1 MELKENYRVGVSHD
15 IHKLVPHR
23 PLILA
28 GIEIPFSL
36 GLDGHSDADVV
47 LHSVS
52 ESIIGALSLGDLGKI
67 FPDNMSWTENMDS
80 KAILTATYALMDYLG
95 YEINNIDVSVILEKP
110 KLQSYIQSMR
120 EKVASLL
127 HCSVE
132 QVSLKA
138 GTNEKLDMFQNSD
151 AIACISYVLLRKK

>member
-15 IHKLVPHR
+15 IHRLVPHR

-110 KLQSYIQSMR
+110 KLQPYIQSMR

-138 GTNEKLDMFQNSD
+138 GTNEKLGIFQNSD